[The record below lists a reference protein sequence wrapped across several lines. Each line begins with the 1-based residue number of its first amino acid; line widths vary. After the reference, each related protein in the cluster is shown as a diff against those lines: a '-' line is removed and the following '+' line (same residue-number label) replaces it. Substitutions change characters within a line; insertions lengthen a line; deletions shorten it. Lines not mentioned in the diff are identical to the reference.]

1 VAQLSVLSQDSSS
14 PAPQAASS
22 SDAVARSFQ
31 RLKQG
36 YAGERDPSLAA
47 RLDRLRRLERMLQ
60 RSTDELLVAIDED
73 FRGRSRVE
81 TLAIEVTLP
90 VMAVRHA
97 ARHLRSWM
105 KPETVA
111 PAWYLRPSSARIERQ
126 PKGVIGV
133 IAPWNYPVL
142 LAVGPMIDA
151 LAAGNRVLLKP
162 SELTPRTAALLAS
175 LLRESFAADEVGVVT
190 GGPEVAR
197 AVSSLPL
204 DHLVFTGSTRVGREV
219 AAAAAPNLVPLTL
232 ELGGKSPAVVHESYP
247 VERAAERIAV
257 ARLFNAGQTCIAAD
271 YAIVHPD
278 RERAF
283 VDAWLRF
290 VERGFGDLATS
301 RDYTAIATERHRDR
315 LEEMLRDAE
324 AKGARVVRAD
334 PQGTLAR
341 RQPRMAPALVLDV
354 KPGMLVMEE
363 EIFGPILPVVTAASV
378 EEAIDF
384 INARPRPLAAYYFDD
399 DAARAQRFVRSTC
412 SGGVTLNDA
421 ALHFFNDELPFGG
434 VGGSGMGAYHGHAGF
449 KAFSH
454 EKSVF
459 SPGPFARLLR
469 QPFPAVVEQGLRA
482 LIAGK
487 RLGRKR

>member
-1 VAQLSVLSQDSSS
+1 MAQLSVLTADSPRPAAPSS
-14 PAPQAASS
+14 AAA
-22 SDAVARSFQ
+22 DVARAFS
-31 RLKQG
+31 RLQQG
-36 YAGERDPSLAA
+36 FEHERYPSAAA

-60 RSTDELLVAIDED
+60 RSVDDILTAVDED
-73 FRGRSRVE
+73 FRGRSRIE
-81 TLAIEVTLP
+81 SLAIEVTLP
-90 VMAVRHA
+90 VVSIRHT
-97 ARHLRSWM
+97 RRRLRSWM
-105 KPETVA
+105 KPEVVA

-126 PKGVIGV
+126 PKGVVGV

-175 LLRESFAADEVGVVT
+175 LLRETFAADEVAVVT
-190 GGPEVAR
+190 GGPDVAR
-197 AVSSLPL
+197 AVSALPL
-204 DHLVFTGSTRVGREV
+204 DHLVFTGSTRVGKEV
-219 AAAAAPNLVPLTL
+219 AAAAAQNLVPLTL
-232 ELGGKSPAVVHESYP
+232 ELGGKSPAVVHASYP
-247 VERAAERIAV
+247 IERAAERIAV

-283 VDAWLRF
+283 VDAYLRF
-290 VERGFGDLATS
+290 VEKGFGDLSKS
-301 RDYTAIATERHRDR
+301 RDYTAIATERHRDK

-334 PQGTLAR
+334 PQGTLTR
-341 RQPRMAPALVLDV
+341 RQPRMAPALVLDP

-363 EIFGPILPVVTAASV
+363 EIFGPILPVVTARSLD
-378 EEAIDF
+378 EAIDF
-384 INARPRPLAAYYFDD
+384 VNARPRPLSAYYFDD
-399 DAARAQRFVRSTC
+399 DRARADDFVRRTH

-434 VGGSGMGAYHGHAGF
+434 VGPSGMGSYHGHAGF
-449 KAFSH
+449 KSFSH

-459 SPGPFARLLR
+459 VPGPFARLLR
-469 QPFPAVVEQGLRA
+469 QPFPAAVEKGLRA
-482 LIAGK
+482 LVQG
-487 RLGRKR
+487 GRRPRR